1 MYNKHMTDQVPV
13 ISTARLEAFSDGVLA
28 IVITIIMLELKVP
41 SEATLAALR
50 PVAPFL
56 FAYLLS
62 FCQIGTFWNNH
73 HHLLR
78 LTKTVTPKIMWRN
91 LGFLFCISLTPF
103 VTLWLGEHFGAA
115 WPTAF
120 FGLNALVCGGMYWF
134 LQRAVISG
142 NDEMTMAQAGLLQ
155 DRKGQ
160 LSLLLYALA
169 VPLAFV
175 SHWLSLTLYVA
186 VAVMWFIPDHRVQQV
201 LTPKK

>member
-1 MYNKHMTDQVPV
+1 MVERLPV

-28 IVITIIMLELKVP
+28 IVITIIVLEIKVP
-41 SEATLAALR
+41 SEPTLAALQ
-50 PVAPFL
+50 PVAPLF

-78 LTKTVTPKIMWRN
+78 LTKTVTSKIMWRN

-115 WPTAF
+115 WPTAL
-120 FGLNALVCGGMYWF
+120 FGCNALVCGVMYWF
-134 LQRAVISG
+134 LQRAVIVG
-142 NDEMTMAQAGLLQ
+142 NDEATLDRAGLLR
-155 DRKGQ
+155 DHKGRV
-160 LSLLLYALA
+160 SILLYALG

-175 SHWLSLTLYVA
+175 SHWFSLALYVA
-186 VAVMWFIPDHRVQQV
+186 VVILWFIPDHRVQQA
-201 LTPKK
+201 LLPENSP